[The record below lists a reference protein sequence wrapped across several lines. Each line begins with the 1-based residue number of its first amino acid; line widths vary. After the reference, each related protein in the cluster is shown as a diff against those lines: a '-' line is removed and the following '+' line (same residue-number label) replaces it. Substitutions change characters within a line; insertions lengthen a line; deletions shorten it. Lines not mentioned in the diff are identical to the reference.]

1 MQCCNLRMNQGI
13 AAGYCSFIVS
23 LSMTGNQRARQATRH
38 TRQGLWCAAWC
49 LCGEGRTRH
58 TAPQPSLPRSQVYHT
73 SHRTRIGSSTLGA
86 CRQSQFR
93 AWSLCSSH
101 GRTVTGTVASVDAAC
116 MPAAP
121 HQEPALGDRG
131 PCLVE
136 LEAAPRKGRPSC
148 RKCRPRRASS
158 TTDSSTRPTV
168 PRNPGSMRVHIPPP
182 GLPRTPPPPRRDR
195 VIPTPLRPAPLCTAP
210 PLVPDPCPARSRL
223 ERAPSLPQASALAR
237 KRAPARRLGPGAAPG
252 GGGQAGA
259 GGGCWGGRGR
269 VRGAGERGAGRRGG
283 AGGGGEGAGR
293 GAVSGSGEGG
303 AQVAG
308 PPSVAL
314 LFARTHT
321 LFRDVP
327 RGVLAAPASALC
339 GWTGVILSLSP
350 SLSLPPSLSHS
361 PSAPP
366 PPPPAHRASQV
377 PGSPSPP
384 INVLARNQRPGSHH

>member
-1 MQCCNLRMNQGI
+1 M
-13 AAGYCSFIVS
+13 
-23 LSMTGNQRARQATRH
+23 
-38 TRQGLWCAAWC
+38 
-49 LCGEGRTRH
+49 
-58 TAPQPSLPRSQVYHT
+58 
-73 SHRTRIGSSTLGA
+73 
-86 CRQSQFR
+86 
-93 AWSLCSSH
+93 
-101 GRTVTGTVASVDAAC
+101 TGTVASVDAAC

-252 GGGQAGA
+252 GGARRRRGGLLGRAGA
-259 GGGCWGGRGR
+259 GEGG
-269 VRGAGERGAGRRGG
+269 GG
-283 AGGGGEGAGR
+283 AGSRAQGRCRRWGGGRRQGGGEWER
-293 GAVSGSGEGG
+293 GGG
-303 AQVAG
+303 G
-308 PPSVAL
+308 PGGGPALCCVAL
-314 LFARTHT
+314 RKDSH
-321 LFRDVP
+321 
-327 RGVLAAPASALC
+327 
-339 GWTGVILSLSP
+339 SLPGCAKGCPGSTCIRP
-350 SLSLPPSLSHS
+350 VWLDRCYPLSLSLPLSL
-361 PSAPP
+361 PLPPPRPP
-366 PPPPAHRASQV
+366 PPRAPCFPGS
-377 PGSPSPP
+377 GSPSPP